1 MKKRGIGMASMW
13 YGIGN
18 TGLPNPAG
26 AYVDLLDD
34 GTVLVLTG
42 CADIG
47 QGSTTALAQI
57 AAEELGVKIG
67 DVRVVSAVS
76 DRQDI
81 FRIDRLAAH
90 QRFESVPFSEPAVRD
105 LRHVFRRTE
114 YENIGGLKR
123 FELRKIFLIPDT
135 VDEL

>member
-42 CADIG
+42 
-47 QGSTTALAQI
+47 
-57 AAEELGVKIG
+57 
-67 DVRVVSAVS
+67 
-76 DRQDI
+76 
-81 FRIDRLAAH
+81 
-90 QRFESVPFSEPAVRD
+90 
-105 LRHVFRRTE
+105 
-114 YENIGGLKR
+114 
-123 FELRKIFLIPDT
+123 
-135 VDEL
+135 